1 MTKPVRPP
9 DRVLV
14 TGAQGMLG
22 RDVSMV
28 LEGLGR
34 ELTTLGRDGLDI
46 TQRDACMDAVVG
58 HDVVVN
64 AAAYTNVDGAE
75 EHESDAWAVN
85 ALGAENLA
93 IAAEAHGA
101 RLVHVSTDYVFDG
114 TKSAPYNEND
124 PTAPV
129 SAYGRSKA
137 EGERLVRAVHPDG
150 SIIVRSA
157 WLYGAHGSNFVRT
170 IAHLYRERGSLTVV
184 DDQHGQPTWT
194 LDVAK
199 QIALLLD
206 TRYRR
211 GTLHCTNAGNTTW
224 FGFAQAIVENL
235 GGNPADVHPTDSAG
249 FPRAAQRPA
258 NSVLGHAGWGAV
270 GLPAMRPWRAALDE
284 AMGSGA
290 LD

>member
-1 MTKPVRPP
+1 
-9 DRVLV
+9 
-14 TGAQGMLG
+14 
-22 RDVSMV
+22 
-28 LEGLGR
+28 
-34 ELTTLGRDGLDI
+34 
-46 TQRDACMDAVVG
+46 
-58 HDVVVN
+58 
-64 AAAYTNVDGAE
+64 
-75 EHESDAWAVN
+75 
-85 ALGAENLA
+85 
-93 IAAEAHGA
+93 A

-137 EGERLVRAVHPDG
+137 EGERLVRAAHPDG

-170 IAHLYRERGSLTVV
+170 IARLYRERGSLTVV

-194 LDVAK
+194 LDVAN

-235 GGNPADVHPTDSAG
+235 GGNPGDVHPTDSAG
-249 FPRAAQRPA
+249 FPRPAQ
-258 NSVLGHAGWGAV
+258 
-270 GLPAMRPWRAALDE
+270 
-284 AMGSGA
+284 
-290 LD
+290 